1 MNKHLIILCSI
12 WIILSGCLPE
22 KNTNVSLKSLD
33 GEINSYVYQY
43 NGNQLEHSFPFLNNT
58 ANINETALWKL
69 AINERTPD
77 NDKEAV
83 ELTYTFHLEKGKMND
98 TGIGIEFKF
107 DNWDISNQVFAPAAV
122 YNGNRYRS
130 LNIPYPPYI
139 YDKKDKPIDMPIT
152 ITRVPRLSTDPVP
165 SQIEMLTSNCATPM
179 LSFYNPRQQ
188 KGFIL
193 LTSQDTRLG
202 NSGFIIRENP
212 EKQTASLII
221 TAPGVRNKKY
231 VMTDLIDS
239 DDKASDWQENDS
251 LSIHFK
257 IYNFKASSPEVFFDK
272 LFEVRKALSGSNTYL
287 NRMPFSEATS
297 MILNHHDQTK
307 WFENDQYAYICNNPK
322 SNSPF
327 GHIQTG
333 WSGIPVYAFPQAI
346 CPTEKRIGRIVKSL
360 NTLQLTQGTSGL
372 FYAMFKNGELFGD
385 NFNEMEKQRSIAMIR
400 RTGLVLYQ
408 CMQIQDLMKKHGFAS
423 QVNPEWDVMIRKGTD
438 ALVSLWNKYGQ
449 FGQFVDVETGEMDIN
464 NSTAGAI
471 NIAALALASRIYN
484 EPQYLDIA
492 EAAGHFYY
500 KRDLKQGYTGGGP
513 AEILQCP
520 DSESAAELTEAL
532 TVLYET
538 TGKRE
543 WLEKAR
549 FAAAMF
555 SSWVVSY
562 DYRFPAGC
570 DLHRI
575 DAKVTGSVWASVQ
588 NEHSAPGIYILS
600 GDFLLKLYRATGD
613 ERYAELLKD
622 IVHNVIQYVTT
633 PSNPLGK
640 GSAPGSVSERVNLS
654 DWEGSQGIGNVSA
667 GDSNM
672 AWETVVLLSILQN
685 PGIYLQTD
693 TKKLLVLDHVN
704 ARILEQSIKGT
715 LLEIENPT
723 GKPAQVSLF
732 AESQVASQKPLG
744 WNTYLEWPRIPIKAG
759 EKKKVLI
766 DSNGHI
772 SPEVTD

>member
-1 MNKHLIILCSI
+1 MNKYQITLWSI
-12 WIILSGCLPE
+12 WIVLSSCSPE
-22 KNTNVSLKSLD
+22 KNTNVFLNSLN
-33 GEINSYVYQY
+33 GEVNPYIYTY
-43 NGNQLEHSFPFLNNT
+43 NGNQPEHASPFLNNT
-58 ANINETALWKL
+58 AKINETTLWKL
-69 AINERTPD
+69 AIDKQMTD
-77 NDKEAV
+77 NDGEAM
-83 ELTYTFHLEKGKMND
+83 ELTYTFHLEKGEMSN

-107 DNWDISNQVFAPAAV
+107 NNWDVSNQIFAPAAV

-139 YDKKDKPIDMPIT
+139 YDKKDKPVNMPVT
-152 ITRVPRLSTDPVP
+152 ITQVPQLSADPVS

-179 LSFYNPRQQ
+179 LSFYSPRQQ

-193 LTSQDTRLG
+193 LTTQDTRLG
-202 NSGFIIRENP
+202 NSGFIIREDP
-212 EKQTASLII
+212 EKQTASFII

-231 VMTDLIDS
+231 VMTNLVDS

-251 LSIHFK
+251 LSMHLR
-257 IYNFKASSPEVFFDK
+257 IYNFKASSPEIFFDK
-272 LFEVRKALSGSNTYL
+272 LFEVRKALSGPNKYI
-287 NRMPFSEATS
+287 NRMPFSEAAS
-297 MILNHHDQTK
+297 IILDHHDQTK
-307 WFENDQYAYICNNPK
+307 WFENDLYAYICNNPK

-385 NFNEMEKQRSIAMIR
+385 NFNEMEKRRSIAMIR

-408 CMQIQDLMKKHGFAS
+408 CIQIQDLMKKHGFAS
-423 QVNPEWDVMIRKGTD
+423 RINPEWDVMLRKAAD
-438 ALVSLWNKYGQ
+438 ALVTLWEKYGQ
-449 FGQFVDVETGEMDIN
+449 FGQFVDVETGEIDIN

-471 NIAALALASRIYN
+471 NIAALALASQTYN
-484 EPQYLDIA
+484 EPKYLDIA
-492 EAAGHFYY
+492 EAAGLFYY
-500 KRDLKQGYTGGGP
+500 ERDLKQGYTGGGP

-538 TGKRE
+538 TGKPE
-543 WLEKAR
+543 WLEKAA

-562 DYRFPAGC
+562 DYRFPPGC

-575 DAKVTGSVWASVQ
+575 DAKVTGSVWASIQ

-622 IVHNVIQYVTT
+622 IAHNVIQYVTT

-654 DWEGSQGIGNVSA
+654 DWEGIQGIGNVSA

-693 TKKLLVLDHVN
+693 TRKLLVLDHIN
-704 ARILEQSIKGT
+704 ARILEQTKEGT

-723 GKPAQVSLF
+723 DMPAQVSLF
-732 AESQVASQKPLG
+732 AESQKASQKPLG
-744 WNTYLEWPRIPIKAG
+744 WNSYLKWPQISINAG
-759 EKKKVLI
+759 EKKEILI
-766 DSNGHI
+766 ESNGHI
-772 SPEVTD
+772 LP

>member
-1 MNKHLIILCSI
+1 MNKHLIILWNIC
-12 WIILSGCLPE
+12 ILFSGCSSE
-22 KNTNVSLKSLD
+22 KNTDVFLNSLNGEVS
-33 GEINSYVYQY
+33 SYIYRY
-43 NGNQLEHSFPFLNNT
+43 NGNQPEHAFPFLNNT
-58 ANINETALWKL
+58 AKINDTTLWKL
-69 AINERTPD
+69 AIDKQMID
-77 NDKEAV
+77 NDGETV
-83 ELTYTFHLEKGKMND
+83 ELTYTFHLEKGEMSNA
-98 TGIGIEFKF
+98 GIGIEFKF
-107 DNWDISNQVFAPAAV
+107 DDWDITNQIFAPAAV

-139 YDKKDKPIDMPIT
+139 YDKKDKPVDMPVT
-152 ITRVPRLSTDPVP
+152 ITQVPQLSANSVP

-179 LSFYNPRQQ
+179 LSFYSPRQQ

-193 LTSQDTRLG
+193 LTTQDTRLG
-202 NSGFIIRENP
+202 NSGFTIRENP
-212 EKQTASLII
+212 EKQTASFII
-221 TAPGVRNKKY
+221 TAPGVRHKKY
-231 VMTDLIDS
+231 VMTNLIDS
-239 DDKASDWQENDS
+239 DDQASDWQEKDS
-251 LSIHFK
+251 LSIHLR

-272 LFEVRKALSGSNTYL
+272 LFEVRKALSGPNKYL
-287 NRMPFSEATS
+287 NRMPFSEAAS
-297 MILNHHDQTK
+297 IILDHHDQTK

-385 NFNEMEKQRSIAMIR
+385 NFNEMEKRRSIAMIR

-408 CMQIQDLMKKHGFAS
+408 CIQIQDLMKKHGFAS
-423 QVNPEWDVMIRKGTD
+423 QINPEWDVMLRKAAD
-438 ALVSLWNKYGQ
+438 ALVTLWEKYGQ
-449 FGQFVDVETGEMDIN
+449 FGQFVDVETGEIDIN

-471 NIAALALASRIYN
+471 NIAALTLASQTYN
-484 EPQYLDIA
+484 EPKYLEIA
-492 EAAGHFYY
+492 EAAGLFYY
-500 KRDLKQGYTGGGP
+500 ERDLKQGYTGGGP

-538 TGKRE
+538 TGKQE
-543 WLEKAR
+543 WLEKAS

-562 DYRFPAGC
+562 DYRFPSGC

-575 DAKVTGSVWASVQ
+575 DAKVTGSVWASIQ

-654 DWEGSQGIGNVSA
+654 DWEGPQGIGNVSA

-693 TKKLLVLDHVN
+693 TQKLLILDHVN
-704 ARILEQSIKGT
+704 ARILKQSKEGT

-723 GKPAQVSLF
+723 DMPALISVF
-732 AESQVASQKPLG
+732 AESQKASQKPLG
-744 WNTYLEWPRIPIKAG
+744 WNSYLKWPRISVKAR
-759 EKKKVLI
+759 EKKKILI
-766 DSNGHI
+766 DFNGHI
-772 SPEVTD
+772 SLNE